1 MSILWWCVI
10 GYLLW
15 VIAGFIRVLSLLG
28 HKNHKDTLLDK
39 ILISGVMPIAYLMG
53 AITFIR
59 GKFRK

>member
-1 MSILWWCVI
+1 MSVFWWCVF

-15 VIAGFIRVLSLLG
+15 LITGLVRVLSLLG

-39 ILISGVMPIAYLMG
+39 ILMSGVMPIAYLMG

-59 GKFRK
+59 RKFNG

>member
-1 MSILWWCVI
+1 MSVFWWCVF

-15 VIAGFIRVLSLLG
+15 AIAGFVRALSLLG

-39 ILISGVMPIAYLMG
+39 ILMSGVMPIAYLMG

-59 GKFRK
+59 RKFNG